1 MQEMRPSYK
10 SIMKAHTHTH
20 RDREGE
26 RDTHTTCPTYITQQL
41 RSLTFV
47 CCASAAAAASAA
59 APLSPH
65 SLSLSSLSACTMAA
79 MLLSKTKVVHAALAC
94 VERGTEREA
103 TATCDASRCVVCFV
117 GSTQTQRVLSNRD
130 THTHTHVHT

>member
-94 VERGTEREA
+94 VERGTERERRPRRA
-103 TATCDASRCVVCFV
+103 MRRVASRCVVCFV

-130 THTHTHVHT
+130 THTHI